1 MHEYGSE
8 KITQWCSHEEPSR
21 VFSAFDWENT
31 AVLAHNAPFDV
42 AILEW
47 VYNAHPVFIFD
58 SLSMALALRGVE
70 VGNSVMKVVGVMLD
84 RDDSPPDTPENGAQC
99 TVFKST
105 DYTNSLV

>member
-58 SLSMALALRGVE
+58 SLSMALTLRGVE
-70 VGNSVMKVVGVMLD
+70 VGNSLMKLVGVTMD
-84 RDDSPPDTPENGAQC
+84 
-99 TVFKST
+99 
-105 DYTNSLV
+105 